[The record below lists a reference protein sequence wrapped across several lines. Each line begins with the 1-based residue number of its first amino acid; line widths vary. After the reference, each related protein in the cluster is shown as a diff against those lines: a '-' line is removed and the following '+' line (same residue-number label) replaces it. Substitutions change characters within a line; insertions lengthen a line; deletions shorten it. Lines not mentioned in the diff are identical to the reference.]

1 MKMVKDLGISID
13 VAGEFRAAASI
24 APNKPKKTYPRITLR
39 LTEEE
44 NAKLRELSE
53 GMAVS
58 AYIRKCVFG
67 ENVARRKRRSHTPVK
82 DQAAMAKAL
91 GLLGKMRIANNLNQ
105 LAYNANTGS
114 LLVDDETLAQITEAH
129 AHVSFM
135 RRALVQALG
144 LTDGAGK

>member
-1 MKMVKDLGISID
+1 MKTLNNLGVSSGA
-13 VAGEFRAAASI
+13 AGEFRAAASI
-24 APNKPKKTYPRITLR
+24 APNKQKKKYPRITLR

-67 ENVARRKRRSHTPVK
+67 ENVARRRRRSHTPVK

-91 GLLGKMRIANNLNQ
+91 GLLGKARIANNLNQ

-114 LLVDDETLAQITEAH
+114 LLVDDETLTQITEAH
-129 AHVSFM
+129 AHISFM

-144 LTDGAGK
+144 LTDGAGT